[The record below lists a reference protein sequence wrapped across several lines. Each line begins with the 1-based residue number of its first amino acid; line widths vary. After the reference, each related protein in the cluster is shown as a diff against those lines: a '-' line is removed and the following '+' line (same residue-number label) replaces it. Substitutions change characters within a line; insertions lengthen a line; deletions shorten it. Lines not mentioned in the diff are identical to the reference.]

1 MEYSVH
7 VCFATGQPD
16 ANLLPV
22 LQQTTK
28 KLEKVIMLATPSMA
42 KNAQWFQEALRDKV
56 KVELVSLQSDLHVNE
71 IYDVLLKILPEYEGR
86 VIVNITGGTKL
97 MAISTFSV
105 CASLGV
111 PFFYSDLQSFKQYY
125 FEEFPLKLDSPHSEE
140 TIGSEIMET
149 RRYLNIFLKARG
161 FEPINIQEWHA
172 FSSEEKE
179 YADFLMRRC
188 SDERRKQLMSGI
200 KLLNKAAAE
209 VYNDKSSLEASIELT
224 DELNW
229 FLDEITKYGWVK
241 YEKKPSE
248 LMGRLKFANKEIAR
262 FLAGRWF
269 EQYCAQAIKE
279 LGLQIKIFHGEV
291 DKEGVPNELD
301 AIFLYKGKLH
311 LIEVKTANLKNNP
324 KAQDALN
331 KLNSLG
337 HRLGG
342 YSAKTC
348 LISLEK
354 ISTSTK
360 KRAGDYKITCIE
372 GIAGGE
378 DRIKQLLKEWIIK

>member
-22 LQQTTK
+22 LQQTKK

-42 KNAQWFQEALRDKV
+42 KNAQWFKEALHNKV
-56 KVELVSLQSDLHVNE
+56 IVEIVSLQSDLDINE
-71 IYDVLLKILPEYEGR
+71 IHDVLLNILTEHEGK

-97 MAISTFSV
+97 MAVSAFSV

-125 FEEFPLKLDSPHSEE
+125 FEDLPLKLERPHSVE
-140 TIGSEIMET
+140 TIGQEIMET
-149 RRYLNIFLKARG
+149 GRYLNIFLRARG
-161 FEPINIQEWHA
+161 FQPSNIQEWNA
-172 FSSEEKE
+172 FSSQEKE
-179 YADFLMRRC
+179 YADFIMHRC
-188 SDERRKQLMSGI
+188 TDERKKRLMSGI
-200 KLLNKAAAE
+200 KLLNRAAAE
-209 VYNDKSSLEASIELT
+209 VYNDKSSLGFPIELT
-224 DELNW
+224 DDLNW

-248 LMGRLKFANKEIAR
+248 KTGNLKFANREISG

-269 EQYCAQAIKE
+269 EQYCAQAIRE
-279 LGLQIKIFHGEV
+279 LGLKIRTFHGEV
-291 DKEGVPNELD
+291 DKEGIRNELD
-301 AIFLYKGKLH
+301 VIFLYKGKLH

-324 KAQDALN
+324 KAQDVLH
-331 KLNSLG
+331 KLNSL
-337 HRLGG
+337 RQYLGG

-354 ISTSTK
+354 ISTSAK
-360 KRAGDYKITCIE
+360 GRAEVNNIMCIE
-372 GIAGGE
+372 GVAGGE
-378 DRIKQLLKEWIIK
+378 DRIKQQLKEWISK